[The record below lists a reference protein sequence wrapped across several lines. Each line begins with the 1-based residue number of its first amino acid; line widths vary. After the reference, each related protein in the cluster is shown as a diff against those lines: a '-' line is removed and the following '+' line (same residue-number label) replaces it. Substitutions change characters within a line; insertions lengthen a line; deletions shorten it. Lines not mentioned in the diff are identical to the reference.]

1 MRAGRL
7 SRPEPGEAEA
17 TGPEDV
23 RPRAGAHRRD
33 LTPPRRRCAGTGRSY
48 AQRQMRRLV
57 LLVVGVAALAA
68 GCGSGKTVTVT
79 TTETVMST
87 VTQTTAVK
95 TAVRVYFLR
104 NGKVAPV
111 ARRVSSTSRDAL
123 LSALREGPTEAERAA
138 GFTTVIGGPG
148 AAQVVYTLSQ
158 FDPSKPVDVEGKSY
172 TRADFE
178 DETPAILVESPLPF
192 QAVSAPLRV
201 TGTAN
206 TFEATFEYELT
217 DPDGDVLSHDFVTAT
232 SGSGTRGTF
241 DFTIPF
247 EAPNGLGNL
256 VVYERSAADGS
267 KTHVVEIPL
276 ALAK

>member
-1 MRAGRL
+1 
-7 SRPEPGEAEA
+7 
-17 TGPEDV
+17 
-23 RPRAGAHRRD
+23 
-33 LTPPRRRCAGTGRSY
+33 
-48 AQRQMRRLV
+48 MRRPLFLV
-57 LLVVGVAALAA
+57 ALAILAA

-79 TTETVMST
+79 TTETFVST
-87 VTQTTAVK
+87 VTPTTPAN

-104 NGKVAPV
+104 NAKVAPV
-111 ARRVSSTSRDAL
+111 ARRVASTGREAL
-123 LSALREGPTEAERAA
+123 LAALDEGPTEAERAI
-138 GFTTVIGGPG
+138 GFTTAEAGPE

-158 FDPSKPVDVEGKSY
+158 FDPSKPVDLDGKSY
-172 TRADFE
+172 TRAEFE
-178 DETPAILVESPLPF
+178 DLTPAILVEAPLPF
-192 QAVSAPLRV
+192 QAVTAPLRV

-217 DPDGDVLSHDFVTAT
+217 DRDGKVLSHDFVTAT

-276 ALAK
+276 TLAR

>member
-1 MRAGRL
+1 
-7 SRPEPGEAEA
+7 
-17 TGPEDV
+17 
-23 RPRAGAHRRD
+23 
-33 LTPPRRRCAGTGRSY
+33 
-48 AQRQMRRLV
+48 MRRLL
-57 LLVVGVAALAA
+57 LLVALAALAA

-79 TTETVMST
+79 TTETVVST
-87 VTQTTAVK
+87 VTQTTAAE
-95 TAVRVYFLR
+95 TAARVYFLR

-111 ARRVSSTSRDAL
+111 ARRVGSTGREAL
-123 LSALREGPTEAERAA
+123 LAALGEGPTEAERTA
-138 GFTTVIGGPG
+138 GFTTAAGGPD

-158 FDPSKPVDVEGKSY
+158 FDPSKPVDLEGKSY

-178 DETPAILVESPLPF
+178 DLTPAILVESPLPF

-217 DPDGDVLSHDFVTAT
+217 DPNGKVLSHDFVTAT

-247 EAPNGLGNL
+247 EAPDGLGNL

-276 ALAK
+276 TLAK